1 MKTVFWITFVT
12 ACFYVL
18 LWASESL
25 PIKSWQHNIQAYKAA
40 DLEALAK
47 LAAVLNDI
55 DPAVFTAQIR
65 QESNFNPLARSK
77 VGAIGIAQIM
87 PSTAKGWKVD
97 PHDPMQSLDAA
108 ARNMKR
114 YVRTYKAQGH
124 DEDTAYRMALAA
136 YNAGPGAVAKYGG
149 VPPYSETKNYVK
161 TILPEKQKPLLR
173 PYNRS

>member
-1 MKTVFWITFVT
+1 MKTVFWITFVSV
-12 ACFYVL
+12 CLYIL
-18 LWASESL
+18 LCASESL
-25 PIKSWQHNIQAYKAA
+25 PLKRWQHHIQAK
-40 DLEALAK
+40 DLEGITK

-65 QESNFNPLARSK
+65 QESNFNPSARSK

-87 PSTAKGWKVD
+87 PGTAKGWKVD

-114 YVRTYKAQGH
+114 YVRTYKEQGH

-149 VPPYSETKNYVK
+149 VPPYSETKHYVK
-161 TILPEKQKPLLR
+161 TILPEKPKPLFR
-173 PYNRS
+173 PYKISMAD